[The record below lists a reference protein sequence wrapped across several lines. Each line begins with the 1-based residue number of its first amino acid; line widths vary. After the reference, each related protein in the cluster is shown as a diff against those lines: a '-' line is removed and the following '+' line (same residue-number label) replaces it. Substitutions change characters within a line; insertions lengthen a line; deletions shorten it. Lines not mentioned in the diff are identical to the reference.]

1 MKTKTTYI
9 NELLNFYLEDLG
21 DGDITTES
29 IIENDIL
36 KTAKIISKENGILA
50 GIEEIST
57 LCVQRNL
64 EIKWNFSDGDEI
76 KSSDILCNISG
87 KIKSILSVER
97 VILNLLGHMCGVATM
112 THKAIQLA
120 KLENNDIIIAGTRK
134 TLPGLRYFEKK
145 AIVIAGGNSHRF
157 NLGDMILIKENHLK
171 ISKNINSTIQKI
183 KSALPGH
190 SIEIEIQNQS
200 DLITAVNAGADTV
213 LLDNMNPE
221 QIQSCIEL
229 LTSNDLR
236 KNIILEASGNI
247 TLDNIRSYAK
257 TGVDIISMGV
267 LTHSSKIL
275 DLSLIV
281 E

>member
-1 MKTKTTYI
+1 MKTKSNHI
-9 NELLNFYLEDLG
+9 NKLLNFYLEDLG

-50 GIEEIST
+50 GIEEISD

-64 EIKWNFSDGDEI
+64 EIKWNFSDGDEV
-76 KSSDILCNISG
+76 KSSDVLCHISG